1 MSKDNGRHRAI
12 LPDDAVLGACLL
24 LSEIPEVYRSR
35 FRPELFAPERQR
47 LAQAMVTVT
56 ERLGACPRVPVE
68 DEMAAQGAGIRE
80 IQTVG
85 SLLGQGALPDE
96 LQDLVEALEER
107 ARRKAATEAPKP
119 VPLSEVLDG
128 LVETVKVGPPKCVPT
143 PFPTL
148 NRFLAGG
155 FAPGELVYVGARAGV
170 GKSALGLE
178 LARHAAKTGAR
189 VLLVSREMLNV
200 ALARRMLAQEA
211 RVRATALKTG
221 RVGDGEW
228 VLIEGGLSRLR
239 GLPIWLTDQAA
250 TLAHIEGMAH
260 GFPPPLDLLIV
271 DYLQLVQAPAG
282 IEDVR
287 LQVQAVSRGLKALA
301 IGLRVP
307 VICLSSLARQQ
318 DGKEREPT
326 MSALKESSNL
336 EHDPDVILLLHRQ
349 QDEAETTCRVAKN
362 RDGETGKAVLRFR
375 AEYVAFEE
383 TEGREE
389 S

>member
-1 MSKDNGRHRAI
+1 MNTGNGHRAI

-24 LSEIPEVYRSR
+24 QGAIPEPHRMA
-35 FRPELFAPERQR
+35 FRPDLFLAERRPLARALLVVSQR
-47 LAQAMVTVT
+47 L
-56 ERLGACPRVPVE
+56 GGCPLEAVKE
-68 DEMAAQGAGIRE
+68 EMGNQGAGIRE
-80 IQTVG
+80 IAAVAG
-85 SLLGQGALPDE
+85 ILGAGALPDE
-96 LQDLVEALEER
+96 LPDLFDTLEER

-128 LVETVKVGPPKCVPT
+128 LVEAVKAGPPKCVPT

-148 NRFLAGG
+148 NHFLAGG

-189 VLLVSREMLNV
+189 VLIVSREMLNV

-221 RVGDGEW
+221 RIGDGEW

-260 GFPPPLDLLIV
+260 SFPPPLDLLIV

-282 IEDVR
+282 IEDIR

-349 QDEAETTCRVAKN
+349 QDEAETTCRVGKN
-362 RDGETGKAVLRFR
+362 RDGETGKAALRFR